1 MLLPGA
7 AFAQDDDGGGFLE
20 RLLEDNLSGAG
31 RDVQIVGFAGALSS
45 EATIQRLTIADDEGV
60 WLTLED
66 VVLDWRRTALLR
78 GRLVVNR
85 LTAASISLPRL
96 PQAQAQEDEGIDL
109 PQPEASGFS
118 LPELPV
124 SVNIGE
130 ISTPSISIGEPVFG
144 IASEFS
150 LDGSLSLQGGEGAAD
165 FEIVRT
171 DGPAGIFDI
180 EASYAN
186 ETRVL
191 DLALDFS
198 EQQGGILATLAGIPG
213 EPSVD
218 LDVQG
223 EGPLDAF
230 EATLSLSTD
239 DTERLVGTLNIGGAG
254 TTEGGPVPFRAEV
267 AGDIAPLL
275 APEYAEFFG
284 ESVALVLGG
293 VRAPDGAL
301 DFRTFTL
308 DARQISFDGQL
319 SLAPG
324 GLPRSFDLA
333 GTIASDTGEPVL
345 LPIPGEPTEVRAITM
360 NATFDASSGDAW
372 QGEFRILGL
381 DRPGFSAEALD
392 LDGDGTISRSGAFTA
407 NLNFAAEEL
416 DLGDPAAVAALGE
429 RVTGRV
435 ELSGAPDAPLDISRF
450 DITGESYALEAAAVL
465 DINDRDL
472 AVDGRARLSAQD
484 LSVFSGIAE
493 RPLAGSAELSV
504 AGSGQILGGAFDAT
518 VEGRTTDLSIGIPE
532 LDNLVE
538 GTTRLTVAARR
549 SADGLTL
556 ETFRLGSPVAQ
567 ITAEGAIRSVGTRL
581 NLSASIDDG
590 ALVLPGLDGR
600 HTLAVIAEGDGDVW
614 QIRSSLRGATLSAAV
629 DGELDDSAPLPA
641 FDGLVTVD
649 AGSLAPLATLLEMP
663 GLSGAASL
671 ELDGQIQGD
680 LSTFDLEITAEGTGL
695 TTGMPVLDPLL
706 DGRVALSL
714 DAGRGA
720 GPIEIREL
728 AASTATISIEGEGTL
743 SGLPEALVPFDAAAL
758 LTAPAAFDGRIAIS
772 ATDLAPAAAISG
784 LPDLGGGLVTTV
796 SGQADFDLSSFDLD
810 LSLES
815 QDLSTGLP
823 DIDAFLRGGVS
834 ATLEAARETGP
845 IALDRLE
852 VSARWIDAALE
863 GVITGLPSAL
873 VPIDNEAILQTAR
886 FDGSAEI
893 SSEDLAPLGPIA
905 GLPRLAGAVEI
916 EMEGSVAANLETLDV
931 QVVANGANL
940 RTGLA
945 AVDEYIGGGT
955 VLSIDASRSESSFEI
970 RRGRFASPALSAQV
984 EGSIGPQSGD
994 LNASVRLEDLGRIVE
1009 GFSGRASADLNAE
1022 RSSGNPWQIT
1032 SNVDGPGGMRARAE
1046 GTVSTGFD
1054 RVDLDITGS
1063 VPLGLA
1069 NTFIA
1074 PQSLGGQASFDLSVS
1089 GPPALS
1095 SVSGTI
1101 TTSDA
1106 RLVAP
1111 TLGFVVQRMDGTVRL
1126 SGERAQVDVLA
1137 SIEGG
1142 GRVTVSGPIGL
1153 APPLDADLSINL
1165 ANVRVTDPEL
1175 YDTIVNGDISIDGPL
1190 AGGATIAGQL
1200 RVGRTEIRIPAGV
1213 SGGVVPIP
1221 DIVHVAESA
1230 AVRQTLARAGL
1241 LGGDESG
1248 GGNGGG
1254 GPAYPLD
1261 LRILAPN
1268 QIFIRGRGLDAEL
1281 GGSFGIGGTT
1291 DDVIPVGQLEL
1302 IRGRLDILGKRLVL
1316 DEGSITVQGDFN
1328 PFVRLVAVSQAEDV
1342 TVRIVV
1348 EGPISEPE
1356 ISFLSEPAL
1365 PEDEVVARLLFGR
1378 GIETLSPLQAAQLAA
1393 AVATLTGGGN
1403 GVLGNLRANFGLDDL
1418 NVSTDE
1424 SGGLAVTAGRYI
1436 SDNVYTDV
1444 TVNSEGETELKLNL
1458 DLTPSVKVTGQTST
1472 SGESGIGVYYERDY

>member
-66 VVLDWRRTALLR
+66 VVLDWRRAALLR

-85 LTAASISLPRL
+85 LAAGSISLPRL
-96 PQAQAQEDEGIDL
+96 PQAQEDEGIDL
-109 PQPEASGFS
+109 PQPEAPGFS

-130 ISTPSISIGEPVFG
+130 ISAPSVSIGEPVFG

-150 LDGSLSLQGGEGAAD
+150 LDGSLRLEGGEGAAD

-171 DGPAGIFDI
+171 DGPEGIFDI
-180 EASYAN
+180 GASYSN

-191 DLALDFS
+191 DLSLDFS
-198 EQQGGILATLAGIPG
+198 EQPGGVLATLAGIPG

-218 LDVQG
+218 FDVQG
-223 EGPLDAF
+223 EGPLDDF

-239 DTERLVGTLNIGGAG
+239 DIERLVGTLNIGGAG
-254 TTEGGPVPFRAEV
+254 TTEDGPVPFRAEV
-267 AGDIAPLL
+267 AGNVAPLL

-284 ESVALVLGG
+284 ENVALVLGG
-293 VRAPDGAL
+293 VRAADGAL

-308 DARQISFDGQL
+308 DARQINLDGQL

-333 GTIASDTGEPVL
+333 GTIASGTGEPVL
-345 LPIPGEPTEVRAITM
+345 LPIPGEPTEVRSVTLNAI
-360 NATFDASSGDAW
+360 FDASSGDAW

-381 DRPGFSAEALD
+381 DRPGFSTEALD

-407 NLNFAAEEL
+407 DLDFAAEQL
-416 DLGDPAAVAALGE
+416 DLGDPAAEAALGE

-465 DINDRDL
+465 DISDRDL
-472 AVDGRARLSAQD
+472 AIDGRAQLSAQD
-484 LSVFSGIAE
+484 LSVFSGIAG
-493 RPLAGSAELSV
+493 RPLAGAAELSV
-504 AGSGQILGGAFDAT
+504 VGSGQILGGAFDAT
-518 VEGRTTDLSIGIPE
+518 VQGQTTGLSVGIPE

-538 GTTRLTVAARR
+538 GTTRLTVTARR

-581 NLSASIDDG
+581 NLSASLDDG

-600 HTLAVIAEGDGDVW
+600 HTLALIAEGDGEVW

-629 DGELDDSAPLPA
+629 EGELDDSAPLPA

-649 AGSLAPLATLLEMP
+649 ARSLAPLATLLELP

-680 LSTFDLEITAEGTGL
+680 LSTFDVEITADGTGL
-695 TTGMPVLDPLL
+695 TTGMSDLDPLL
-706 DGRVALSL
+706 DGRVSLSL
-714 DAGRGA
+714 DAARTA

-728 AASTATISIEGEGTL
+728 AASTATISVDGEGTL

-758 LTAPAAFDGRIAIS
+758 LAAPAAFDGRIGIS
-772 ATDLAPAAAISG
+772 ATDLAPAAAISD
-784 LPDLGGGLVTTV
+784 LPGLGGDLVTTV
-796 SGQADFDLSSFDLD
+796 SGQAGFDLSSFDLT
-810 LSLES
+810 LSLQAE
-815 QDLSTGLP
+815 DLSTGLP
-823 DIDAFLRGGVS
+823 DIDSLLRGGVS
-834 ATLEAARETGP
+834 ATFDAMRETGP
-845 IALDRLE
+845 VALDRLQ
-852 VSARWIDAALE
+852 VSAEWIDVDLR
-863 GVITGLPSAL
+863 GVIRGLPSAL
-873 VPIDNEAILQTAR
+873 VPLDYEAILQTAS

-893 SSEDLAPLGPIA
+893 SSEDLSPLGPIA
-905 GLPRLAGAVEI
+905 GLPGLSGAVEVDMDGTI
-916 EMEGSVAANLETLDV
+916 AADLETLDV
-931 QVVANGANL
+931 QISANGANL
-940 RTGLA
+940 RTGIA

-955 VLSIDASRSESSFEI
+955 VLSIDASRSDGSFEI
-970 RRGRFASPALSAQV
+970 RRGRFASPGLSAQV
-984 EGSIGPQSGD
+984 EGAIGPRSGD
-994 LNASVRLEDLGRIVE
+994 LDASVRLEDLGRIVE
-1009 GFSGRASADLNAE
+1009 GFSGSATAELNAS
-1022 RSSGNPWQIT
+1022 RTAGAPWQIT
-1032 SNVDGPGGMRARAE
+1032 SNVNGPGGMRALAD
-1046 GTVSTGFD
+1046 GTVSTGFE
-1054 RVDLDITGS
+1054 RVDLDITGRA
-1063 VPLGLA
+1063 PLGLA

-1074 PQSLGGQASFDLSVS
+1074 PQSLGGQASFDLTVS

-1111 TLGFVVQRMDGTVRL
+1111 TLGFVVERMDGTVRL
-1126 SGERAQVDVLA
+1126 SGERAQVDILA
-1137 SIEGG
+1137 STEGG
-1142 GRVTVSGPIGL
+1142 GRVTVSGPIEL
-1153 APPLDADLSINL
+1153 APPLNADLSVAL
-1165 ANVRVTDPEL
+1165 SNVNVTDPEL
-1175 YDTIVNGDISIDGPL
+1175 YDTTLSGDISIDGPL
-1190 AGGATIAGQL
+1190 AGGATIAGRV

-1230 AVRQTLARAGL
+1230 AVRQTLVRAGL
-1241 LGGDESG
+1241 LGAD
-1248 GGNGGG
+1248 GNGGETGPG

-1261 LRILAPN
+1261 IRILAPN

-1291 DDVIPVGQLEL
+1291 DDVIPAGQLEL

-1328 PFVRLVAVSQAEDV
+1328 AFVRLVAVSQAEDV

-1356 ISFLSEPAL
+1356 ISFLSEPEL

-1403 GVLGNLRANFGLDDL
+1403 GVLGNIRANFGLDDL
-1418 NVSTDE
+1418 NVTTDE
-1424 SGGLAVTAGRYI
+1424 NGGLAVTAGKYI

-1444 TVNSEGETELKLNL
+1444 TVDSEGETELRLNL
-1458 DLTPSVKVTGQTST
+1458 DLTPSVTVTGRTGT
-1472 SGESGIGVYYERDY
+1472 DGESGIGVYYERDY